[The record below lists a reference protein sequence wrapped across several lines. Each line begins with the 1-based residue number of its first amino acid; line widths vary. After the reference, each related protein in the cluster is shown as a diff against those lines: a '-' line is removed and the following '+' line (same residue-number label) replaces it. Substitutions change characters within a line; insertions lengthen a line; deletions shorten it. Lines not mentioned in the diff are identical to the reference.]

1 MQEEDVYG
9 LSAKIFVK
17 EEEADK
23 LFGKKNSRED
33 VSEKWSQVKSGN
45 IYQWG
50 DSGRIIFLFG
60 ESSGNIQ
67 EHLLSTYKD
76 KNTDLKYKYLVT
88 RSSKINPAKVLDLV
102 IAESKPLFWLS
113 HDSDYSHVLWNHKP
127 KIYYFVINEIYR

>member
-1 MQEEDVYG
+1 M
-9 LSAKIFVK
+9 K

-50 DSGRIIFLFG
+50 DSGGIFFLFG

-88 RSSKINPAKVLDLV
+88 RSSKVNPAKVLDVV
-102 IAESKPLFWLS
+102 IAESKPLFFGFHMIMTTVMYYETINQRDIILS
-113 HDSDYSHVLWNHKP
+113 STRSIVN
-127 KIYYFVINEIYR
+127 V